1 MARDSASV
9 DEALKKAKGSDPDA
23 YGIVVAEYQARLR
36 AFLAGY
42 VPKAEWVDDL
52 AQQAFV
58 SAYQGLSGFQ
68 IGTDF
73 YAWLRSIAYNHLR
86 AELER
91 TNRRK
96 RLEKDYLVELGAAE
110 LQGRLDRDGEDEES
124 VDALRDCVRLLSGN
138 ARALIQGYYAE
149 GLSLSA
155 IGARIGR
162 KADSLKVSL
171 FKIRARLKECIEGKR
186 AGMGETAVE

>member
-1 MARDSASV
+1 MKEADPV
-9 DEALKKAKGSDPDA
+9 QEALKRAQRGDPDA
-23 YGIVVAEYQARLR
+23 YGVAVAAYQARLR
-36 AFLAGY
+36 SFIAGY

-58 SAYQGLSGFQ
+58 SAYQGLAGFQ

-73 YAWLRSIAYNHLR
+73 YAWLKSIAYNHLR

-91 TNRRK
+91 TNRRR
-96 RLEKDYLVELGAAE
+96 RLEKEYLLELGAGE
-110 LQGRLDRDGEDEES
+110 LQRRLERDEES
-124 VDALRDCVRLLSGN
+124 VDALRDCVRLLSGA
-138 ARALIQGYYAE
+138 ARELIQGYYGE
-149 GLSLSA
+149 GLSLSV
-155 IGARIGR
+155 IGTKLGR

-186 AGMGETAVE
+186 AGMGETAIN

>member
-1 MARDSASV
+1 MTLDPEPV
-9 DEALKKAKGSDPDA
+9 TEALKRAQRGDA
-23 YGIVVAEYQARLR
+23 DAFGVVVAAHQARLR
-36 AFLAGY
+36 AFIAGF

-58 SAYQGLSGFQ
+58 SAYQGLGGFQ
-68 IGTDF
+68 VGTDF

-91 TNRRK
+91 TSRRR
-96 RLEKDYLVELGAAE
+96 RLEKDYLQELSAGE
-110 LQGRLDRDGEDEES
+110 LEGRLQRQGTEDES
-124 VDALRDCVRLLSGN
+124 VDALRECVGLLSGA
-138 ARALIQGYYAE
+138 ARELIQGYYGD
-149 GLSLSA
+149 GLPLAA
-155 IGARIGR
+155 IGTKLGR

-186 AGMGETAVE
+186 AGMNETAV

>member
-1 MARDSASV
+1 MAKDPAAI
-9 DEALKKAKGSDPDA
+9 DEALRRAKGSDPDA
-23 YGIVVAEYQARLR
+23 YGIVVAAYQARLR

-58 SAYQGLSGFQ
+58 SAYQGLANFQ

-96 RLEKDYLVELGAAE
+96 RLEKDYLAEIGAVE
-110 LQGRLDRDGEDEES
+110 LQGRLDRDDRDEES
-124 VDALRDCVRLLSGN
+124 VDALRECVRLLSGT
-138 ARALIQGYYAE
+138 ARELLQGYYAE
-149 GLSLSA
+149 GQSLSA
-155 IGARIGR
+155 IGSRIGR

-186 AGMGETAVE
+186 AGMGEAAVD